1 MLSKTQMLRK
11 GESMETLSYTQ
22 HTPFRAII
30 YCRVA
35 HSSQINDDAII
46 SQRDRLRDY
55 AEQQGFEITA
65 EYLDNGFSGLT
76 LDRPAFTR
84 MESDINAGEINTIFI
99 HNINRIARDFLL
111 AGKWLQSLK
120 ERGVKLIALDG
131 SHVFTEM
138 PDIAHLVHSLK
149 NGQRLSIKQ

>member
-1 MLSKTQMLRK
+1 
-11 GESMETLSYTQ
+11 METLSYTQ
-22 HTPFRAII
+22 YMLPKVAV

-76 LDRPAFTR
+76 LDRPAFTQ
-84 MESDINAGEINTIFI
+84 MESAITAGEINTIFI
-99 HNINRIARDFLL
+99 HSISRIGRNFHIV
-111 AGKWLQSLK
+111 GKWLNEL
-120 ERGVKLIALDG
+120 EGRGVKLIALDG
-131 SHVFTEM
+131 SHMLPAM
-138 PDIAHLVHSLK
+138 PDIAHLVRSQK
-149 NGQRLSIKQ
+149 KGQRLSIKQ